1 MKSLLRFARKL
12 VRERGG
18 NAMLEFAIGS
28 GVLVAA
34 FVGTFQFGYSFLQYN
49 NLENAV
55 VRSAHYAALIDYHS
69 ANDTPDSAF
78 QTAVQNMVLY
88 GSPTA
93 GTTPVLPGLTTSNV
107 RVTACG
113 VVNACPGYGSALGIP
128 QEITVSISGYTI
140 NAIFAQ
146 NTLNGK
152 PTVTFEY
159 QGIWEPL

>member
-1 MKSLLRFARKL
+1 MKNWIRLVHELARSLKGS
-12 VRERGG
+12 V
-18 NAMLEFAIGS
+18 MLEFAIGS

-49 NLENAV
+49 TLENAV
-55 VRSAHYAALIDYHS
+55 VRGAHYAALIDYHS

-93 GTTPVLPGLTTSNV
+93 GTNPVLPGLTTGV
-107 RVTACG
+107 VTVSACG
-113 VVNACPGYGSALGIP
+113 VVTACPGYASALGIP
-128 QEITVSISGYTI
+128 QEITVSINGFTI
-140 NAIFAQ
+140 NSVFAQ
-146 NTLNGK
+146 TTLNGK
-152 PTVTFEY
+152 PAVTFAY